1 MSNSVSEHLDHN
13 LPAAIRASERRAAT
27 MADVARI
34 AGVTKMTVSYA
45 FSGKRQIGEETR
57 NAILRAAK
65 ELNFSPNAHARR
77 LASGASSHDVSLYS
91 VNLSVGVDLLKV
103 AFIRSVLQSR
113 GYSVAFH
120 SDNSPRGQAATLA
133 LLRSQRPAAIV
144 CDGTDLVPEAVVE
157 LQRYQ
162 EEGGVGVVY
171 DSEVDLDCDCVTYD
185 HASSL
190 HTAAAHLVNLGHRR
204 IGLHILGP
212 ARPVEPSFVVRSSA
226 GFEAAVAPLVV
237 PAAWRFRGLSYEN
250 HEAGGADTAE
260 RLLEM
265 PRSEWPTGMC
275 FVNDS
280 AAVACISSLIR
291 AGVKIPGELS
301 VVGVDD
307 LPIAAHSIVPLT
319 TVTHPVAVLSQNVVD
334 LLASRLGDESVPSRR
349 ISVQGELVV
358 RESTIQAPAS

>member
-1 MSNSVSEHLDHN
+1 MSNLVPEQLDHN
-13 LPAAIRASERRAAT
+13 LTATSRSSERRVAT
-27 MADVARI
+27 MADVARM

-57 NAILRAAK
+57 NTILRAAK

-77 LASGASSHDVSLYS
+77 LASGASNHDVSLYS

-103 AFIRSVLQSR
+103 GLIRSVLQAR

-120 SDNSPRGQAATLA
+120 SDNSPRGQVATLS

-144 CDGTDLVPEAVVE
+144 CDGTDLVPEAVTE

-162 EEGGVGVVY
+162 EEGGVVVVY
-171 DSEVDLDCDCVTYD
+171 DSEIDLDCDTVTYD

-190 HTAAAHLVNLGHRR
+190 HTAAAHLVRLGHER

-212 ARPVEPSFVVRSSA
+212 ARIIEPSFVLRSTA
-226 GFEAAVAPLVV
+226 GFDAAVSPLAV
-237 PAAWRFRGLSYEN
+237 PSRWRFRGLSYEN

-260 RLLEM
+260 RLLAM

-280 AAVACISSLIR
+280 AAVACISFLMR
-291 AGVKIPGELS
+291 AGIRIPEELS

-319 TVTHPVAVLSQNVVD
+319 TVTHPVAVLSQQVVE
-334 LLASRLGDESVPSRR
+334 LLASRMGEYPGPIQRV
-349 ISVQGELVV
+349 SVQGELVI
-358 RESTIQAPAS
+358 RESTAQASSI